1 MKLSELFQIAN
12 ELAPTSVSDEYCARF
27 GAYDNSGVL
36 VNTGEEIRG
45 VVFSLD
51 FSASALDEAEKTG
64 ANLIITHHPAIYA
77 KISTID
83 SEAFAPIGEKLT
95 RAIKN
100 GISVMS
106 MHLNLDCVSGG
117 IDECLMQGICLA
129 SGENKVGKLENG
141 KTDKTDKND
150 KNDKDNGAGTRPIAI
165 MHPLDNEQSCGYG
178 RVYDVEK
185 TTLGGLVQGIEKVF
199 STKRIFFYGDE
210 EKEIKRVASCC
221 GGGGDEEAVE
231 FACKNGA
238 DVLLSSDFKHHVL
251 ALAKEKGIAV
261 IALTHY
267 AAENYG
273 FEKYYQ
279 KIRERV
285 SVPCSYSTEKDLL

>member
-1 MKLSELFQIAN
+1 MKLSKLFQLAN

-45 VVFSLD
+45 IVFSLD
-51 FSASALDEAEKTG
+51 FSTAALDEAERTG

-77 KISTID
+77 KISAID
-83 SEAFAPIGEKLT
+83 SSSFAPLGEKLT
-95 RAIKN
+95 RAMKN
-100 GISVMS
+100 GISVVS

-117 IDECLMQGICLA
+117 IDESLMQGICLA
-129 SGENKVGKLENG
+129 SGDEKVG
-141 KTDKTDKND
+141 ND
-150 KNDKDNGAGTRPIAI
+150 KNNKSDKNEGAGTRLIAI
-165 MHPLDNEQSCGYG
+165 MHPLDKEQSCGYG

-185 TTLGGLVQGIEKVF
+185 TTLGELVKGMEKTF

-210 EKEIKRVASCC
+210 KKEVKRVASCC

-231 FACKNGA
+231 FALKNGA
-238 DVLLSSDFKHHVL
+238 DVLVSSDFKHHVL

-285 SVPCSYSTEKDLL
+285 KLPCAYCTEKELL